1 MEEGFM
7 NIVGIDPGNTG
18 AIALLSPINEV
29 LRIWDMPILQDGKR
43 KRINAALLAEIFRD
57 IMSLCDFIPP
67 RVFLEKVGVRPQ
79 EGAVGAFA
87 FGRGVGI
94 LEGVIAANRCRI
106 TEVAPNIW
114 KAQMKLTGANKA
126 ASRAEVL
133 RRYPALADKLRRVKD
148 DGRAEAILIALW
160 GRKLMQREERQ
171 GANGA

>member
-1 MEEGFM
+1 M

-18 AIALLSPINEV
+18 AIALLSPTNEV
-29 LRIWDMPILQDGKR
+29 IKMEDMPVLQDGKR
-43 KRINAALLAEIFRD
+43 KRVNAALLAEIFRD
-57 IMSLCDFIPP
+57 IMAWCDFVPP
-67 RVFLEKVGVRPQ
+67 RVFLERVGVRPQ

-114 KAQMKLTGANKA
+114 KAQMKLTGANKN
-126 ASRAEVL
+126 ASRAEAL
-133 RRYPALADKLRRVKD
+133 RRYPALAENLRRVKD

-160 GRKLMQREERQ
+160 GRKQMQREARRE
-171 GANGA
+171 AVSA

>member
-1 MEEGFM
+1 M

-18 AIALLSPINEV
+18 AIALLSPTNEV
-29 LRIWDMPILQDGKR
+29 VKIWDMPILQDGKR
-43 KRINAALLAEIFRD
+43 KRVNAALLAEIFRD
-57 IMSLCDFIPP
+57 IMSWCDFVPP

-87 FGRGVGI
+87 FGRGVGL
-94 LEGVIAANRCRI
+94 LEGVVVANRCRI

-114 KAQMKLTGANKA
+114 KAQMKLTGANKT

-133 RRYPALADKLRRVKD
+133 RRYPTLAAELRRVKD

-160 GRKLMQREERQ
+160 GRKQMQREERR
-171 GANGA
+171 GAVNA